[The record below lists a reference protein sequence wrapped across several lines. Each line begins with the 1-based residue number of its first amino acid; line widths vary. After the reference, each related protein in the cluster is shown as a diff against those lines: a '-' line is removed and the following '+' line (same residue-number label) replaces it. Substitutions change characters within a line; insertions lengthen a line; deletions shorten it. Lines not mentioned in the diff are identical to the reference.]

1 MEGAPDVAAR
11 TRSAQVVR
19 CAENR
24 VVRIVDVSPEPV
36 RAPARRHELHRPLRT
51 GGARAAELP
60 ERGLDEVDRGEDA
73 PRNTEA
79 PLALAVEAEQI
90 SGRPCRTNADCAPP
104 KRRRDRVEL
113 AMSGDHVACEADERR
128 RQPQERR

>member
-19 CAENR
+19 RAEDR
-24 VVRIVDVSPEPV
+24 VVWVVDIPPESV
-36 RAPARRHELHRPLRT
+36 RAPRRRHELHRPLR
-51 GGARAAELP
+51 ARSTRTAQLP

-73 PRNTEA
+73 PGNTEA

-104 KRRRDRVEL
+104 K
-113 AMSGDHVACEADERR
+113 
-128 RQPQERR
+128 